1 MLLLRSSVD
10 SLLFEQSRDKR
21 AVFRLRS
28 NVVSMLS
35 LQFSSSKAV
44 KYSIPVRSE
53 GLREVYVSM
62 AFTDSISASLNV
74 PSEFLS
80 KFVLTYERKLESGKV
95 DEVILT
101 EAYALEHINRQ
112 KIRQRRCGVRCAV
125 CGVRCA
131 IIHVQLLVVNS
142 NFNLSV

>member
-1 MLLLRSSVD
+1 
-10 SLLFEQSRDKR
+10 
-21 AVFRLRS
+21 
-28 NVVSMLS
+28 
-35 LQFSSSKAV
+35 
-44 KYSIPVRSE
+44 
-53 GLREVYVSM
+53 M

-112 KIRQRRCGVRCAV
+112 KIRQRRCD
-125 CGVRCA
+125 VRCA
-131 IIHVQLLVVNS
+131 IIHVQLLVVNFI
-142 NFNLSV
+142 FNLSV